1 MNYLKISLL
10 GITLFI
16 FSCDEV
22 ADDTAC
28 VDSTATVFTASA
40 SYGTD
45 MSYSNC
51 QALKT
56 AALDFASNSCDT
68 TGVGDL
74 SFVIDSLDCN
84 QMACALPLVNLIAYG
99 FSMQMATN
107 TATYCLLFDS
117 TMMAADTLLKY
128 NCWGEDSTAYYTAY
142 FDSMETAGCDWQE
155 IDIVGQWDGISL
167 CIYADAENCSG
178 DCPTLG
184 TCWVDGQMIESDD
197 STSCIVNGG
206 IWENNT
212 PDFSLVINENGTISE
227 PSDCDCDSYSDD
239 CDEEA
244 ADAATDLTSCT
255 AAGGNWDVGEIFATY
270 VINGSEIIV
279 TFNEDCYECPTDFL
293 GTYSNDQLTFTYTE
307 PGKCRCDEYNIDC
320 DEEAADAATDLTSCT
335 AVGGEWHG
343 PTCISITTEKYSDGS

>member
-1 MNYLKISLL
+1 
-10 GITLFI
+10 
-16 FSCDEV
+16 
-22 ADDTAC
+22 
-28 VDSTATVFTASA
+28 
-40 SYGTD
+40 
-45 MSYSNC
+45 
-51 QALKT
+51 
-56 AALDFASNSCDT
+56 
-68 TGVGDL
+68 
-74 SFVIDSLDCN
+74 
-84 QMACALPLVNLIAYG
+84 MACALPLVNLIAFG
-99 FSMQMATN
+99 LSMQMATDS
-107 TATYCLLFDS
+107 ATYCMLFDS

-227 PSDCDCDSYSDD
+227 LSDCDCDSYSD
-239 CDEEA
+239 
-244 ADAATDLTSCT
+244 
-255 AAGGNWDVGEIFATY
+255 
-270 VINGSEIIV
+270 
-279 TFNEDCYECPTDFL
+279 
-293 GTYSNDQLTFTYTE
+293 
-307 PGKCRCDEYNIDC
+307 DC

>member
-1 MNYLKISLL
+1 MKTKLMSVC
-10 GITLFI
+10 LFLPI
-16 FSCDEV
+16 FYIACEEA
-22 ADDTAC
+22 ADDT
-28 VDSTATVFTASA
+28 
-40 SYGTD
+40 
-45 MSYSNC
+45 
-51 QALKT
+51 
-56 AALDFASNSCDT
+56 
-68 TGVGDL
+68 
-74 SFVIDSLDCN
+74 
-84 QMACALPLVNLIAYG
+84 
-99 FSMQMATN
+99 
-107 TATYCLLFDS
+107 
-117 TMMAADTLLKY
+117 
-128 NCWGEDSTAYYTAY
+128 
-142 FDSMETAGCDWQE
+142 QE

-227 PSDCDCDSYSDD
+227 LSDCDCDSYSDD
-239 CDEEA
+239 CDEDA
-244 ADAATDLTSCT
+244 ADVATDLTSCT